1 MGVDAQ
7 RRRVVSPA
15 RSKSPVVT
23 WVFVVCALALAA
35 CGGAVGPHDA
45 ADAGTDTLSDAPET
59 TDALADIDRPTCP
72 PPPAEPGTVRARAL
86 GDCAEDQPVG
96 PLAAGLPGDLVL
108 ENDRARFVVRA
119 RDEGFV
125 MLGLRGGGLVD
136 AVRIG
141 QGGQQ
146 VGEDG
151 LRELTVACDFWLL
164 DPERVVVEAGGESGE
179 ARVVAEGPLTPF
191 TTVLQVLP
199 FDEPLV
205 RVRQTYT
212 LRPDSAVLEIR
223 THFTALPGS
232 GTVVAPLM
240 DLMFWGGD
248 SVPWL
253 PANADFDLSASGN
266 IPVIAFTS
274 PRGAT
279 RVPAAAFASAAPRV
293 LLAVGP
299 VLAMNY
305 EAIAL
310 SGGEGEVVRYLALG
324 GEDGAQDLAGALAA
338 AGSALGETSIRAVG
352 TVESAFKGVEVV
364 ALNAA
369 GRELA
374 RCAVDGD
381 GRFDCPV
388 PDAATTLATG
398 FRGDGHGGAAD
409 NGPLALD
416 ATHTAPLVDGQPV
429 TLTTLPPARVR
440 IRASDGDAQPLPF
453 RAVFLASDASGRP
466 PRYSVDA
473 AGDGEFAVP
482 AGSWRVVITSGP
494 ERDLHDDAI
503 TVAPGQ
509 ELELS
514 AVLPRLVDTDGYVA
528 AELHL
533 HSENSTDS
541 HVPYE
546 RRLVEAVAE
555 GLEYLVTSEHDFI
568 SDPTPWLARAELG
581 DRLVVRTGVESSTM
595 RLGHYNIWPLEPDPE
610 RAGMGAPNWYSDDLD
625 AWLDRVHALVP
636 DGVVQCNHPRFNGG
650 YAAFFEATELDDGI
664 TPARYRCD
672 TVELIN
678 GIANKQ
684 TAQVLADWL
693 ALDDAG
699 VRLTATGASDS
710 HESRDFVGGARTLVR
725 VGFGPQ
731 GLALDR
737 AGLFT
742 GPDVEAALRAGRAVA
757 SAGPMLDV
765 QVETS
770 NGRVATIGDTLTDPG
785 KSVVIRVRLEA
796 PAWMNLDTLVLDIDG
811 EIVREESVTEA
822 PLDGRTR
829 RVTWEHQLEIGG
841 SDHRITAWHR
851 GGPPTPPA
859 TLWPTWAIANPVRI
873 DGDGDGVWRPRASD
887 GATALPPA
895 RAGRGID

>member
-1 MGVDAQ
+1 MA
-7 RRRVVSPA
+7 
-15 RSKSPVVT
+15 
-23 WVFVVCALALAA
+23 ALALAA
-35 CGGAVGPHDA
+35 CGGAGAAKDA
-45 ADAGTDTLSDAPET
+45 LDPGGDVLSDAPET
-59 TDALADIDRPTCP
+59 AEGLADVDEPQCP
-72 PPPAEPGTVRARAL
+72 PAPAASGTVRARAL
-86 GDCAEDQPVG
+86 GDCADDRPQG
-96 PLAAGLPGDLVL
+96 LLAAGLPGDLVL
-108 ENDRARFVVRA
+108 ENDRSRFVVRA
-119 RDEGFV
+119 RDAGVV

-141 QGGQQ
+141 PDGQQ
-146 VGEDG
+146 IGEDG
-151 LRELTVACDFWLL
+151 LRELTVASDFWLL
-164 DPERVVVEAGGESGE
+164 DPERVAVEADGQGGE
-179 ARVVAEGPLTPF
+179 ARVVAEGALAPF
-191 TTVLQVLP
+191 VTVLQVLP

-205 RVRQTYT
+205 RVRQTYI

-223 THFTALPGS
+223 TRFTALPGS

-248 SVPWL
+248 SVSWL
-253 PANADFDLSASGN
+253 PANAGFDLSASGN
-266 IPVIAFTS
+266 IPLIAFTS
-274 PRGAT
+274 PRGDT

-305 EAIAL
+305 QAIPL
-310 SGGEGEVVRYLALG
+310 PGGEGEVVRYLALG
-324 GEDGAQDLAGALAA
+324 GEGGAQDLAGALAA
-338 AGSALGETSIRAVG
+338 AGSALGEASIRAVG
-352 TVESAFKGVEVV
+352 TVESAFEGVEAV

-388 PDAATTLATG
+388 PAATTTLAAG
-398 FRGDGHGGAAD
+398 SRGDGHGGAAD
-409 NGPLALD
+409 NGPLALG
-416 ATHTAPLVDGQPV
+416 AAHTALVVDGEPL
-429 TLTTLPPARVR
+429 TLTAVPPARVR
-440 IRASDGDAQPLPF
+440 IRASEGEVQPLPF
-453 RAVFLASDASGRP
+453 RAVFLAADGSGRP
-466 PRYSVDA
+466 PRIGADA

-482 AGSWRVVITSGP
+482 AGSWRVVVTSGP
-494 ERDLHDDAI
+494 ERDWHDETI
-503 TVAPGQ
+503 TALPGQ
-509 ELELS
+509 KLELS
-514 AVLPRLVDTDGYVA
+514 AVLPRVVDTDGYVA
-528 AELHL
+528 ADLHL

-541 HVPYE
+541 RVPYE

-568 SDPTPWLARAELG
+568 ADPAPWLARAGLG
-581 DRLVVRTGVESSTM
+581 DRLVVRAGVESSTM

-610 RAGMGAPNWYSDDLD
+610 RAGMGAPSWYEDDLG

-636 DGVVQCNHPRFNGG
+636 EGVVQCNHPRFNGG

-664 TPARYRCD
+664 TPTRYRCD
-672 TVELIN
+672 AVEVIN

-699 VRLTATGASDS
+699 VRLTATGGSDS

-731 GLALDR
+731 GLPLDR
-737 AGLFT
+737 PGFFT
-742 GPDVEAALRAGRAVA
+742 GPDVESALRAGRAVA
-757 SAGPMLDV
+757 SAGPMLDL
-765 QVETS
+765 QVEAAH
-770 NGRVATIGDTLTDPG
+770 GRVATVGDTLTDPG
-785 KSVVIRVRLEA
+785 ESVVVRVRLEA

-811 EIVREESVTEA
+811 KIVREESVKDA

-829 RVTWEHQLEIGG
+829 RVEWEHPLEIGG
-841 SDHRITAWHR
+841 SDHRVTVWHR
-851 GGPPTPPA
+851 GGPATPPA

-873 DGDGDGVWRPRASD
+873 DGDGDGVWSPP
-887 GATALPPA
+887 GAGGA
-895 RAGRGID
+895 R